1 MIAALRG
8 AYRGRSGDMLVLD
21 VNGIGYEILLPPIVE
36 QALGTL
42 VDGTPLDLKIAYVAS
57 RDQPTPVLYGFL
69 RDEEKQFWVLLK
81 SVAKIGPRG
90 AARAMV
96 LPINRIAEAIAD
108 QNTRL
113 VDSLPGIS
121 AAGAEKIV
129 ATLRQKVTAFTQLE
143 VTASAPTPTDDHEL
157 KRLAVELLV
166 DMGIKRPD
174 ATRDVARLLGARPE
188 LRAVEDVVMEYFRK

>member
-8 AYRGRSGDMLVLD
+8 AYRGRSGDMVVLD
-21 VNGIGYEILLPPIVE
+21 VNGVGYEVLLPPIVE

-69 RDEEKQFWVLLK
+69 RDEEKQFWTLLK

-96 LPINRIAEAIAD
+96 LPINRIAEAISD

-129 ATLRQKVTAFTQLE
+129 ATLRQKVTAFAQLE
-143 VTASAPTPTDDHEL
+143 ETASAPRPSDDREL

-174 ATRDVARLLGARPE
+174 ATRDVTRLLEARPE
-188 LRAVEDVVMEYFRK
+188 LRVVEDVVMEYFRT